1 VKSDCFS
8 NMEQDI
14 NERGRF
20 ETSSNLLPEIS
31 NGKLENPEHQCWEW
45 LFGTFY
51 NKQPDFD
58 DETLASLLS
67 GCMGLIDVAESV
79 GSADHVRKIVD
90 LALLQQDESLWFS
103 ISMNP
108 GAWAELACRTHS
120 QAIFKESICHLVGK
134 WLMISEEEKV
144 DLGDDVRTLCDLK
157 FDELNIAKE
166 AIEMRILGHYPSFLY
181 RDAADKPGRPQYAN
195 DIYMWM
201 ALDFFRQWFAQ
212 NISNGNNRKC
222 QDGGH
227 GFYKVIS
234 LGGPAYLN
242 HEDFRNFHQYFP
254 MSSKACAV
262 LERDMGVLKEDVKPF
277 VQDLM
282 KSQVHLDVSQN
293 PQVKWLTCTV
303 VIKEDC
309 PWVRKERAEREEAA
323 VYQQNRDDE
332 MFYEEEDASLPM
344 WNRERTASQAD
355 KDEGD
360 LCRAE
365 LNGADAGTPGV
376 SNADE

>member
-1 VKSDCFS
+1 
-8 NMEQDI
+8 MEQDV

-20 ETSSNLLPEIS
+20 ETSPCLLLDIS
-31 NGKLENPEHQCWEW
+31 NGKLENPENQCWEW

-51 NKQPDFD
+51 NRQPDFD

-79 GSADHVRKIVD
+79 EAADHVHKLVD
-90 LALLQQDESLWFS
+90 LSLLQQDESLWSS

-108 GAWAELACRTHS
+108 SAWAELACRTHS
-120 QAIFKESICHLVGK
+120 QAIFKESICHIVGR
-134 WLMISEEEKV
+134 WLTLRDEEKA
-144 DLGDDVRTLCDLK
+144 DLSEDIRALCELK
-157 FDELNIAKE
+157 FNELDIAKE

-181 RDAADKPGRPQYAN
+181 RNAADKPGRPQYAN

-222 QDGGH
+222 QDGGY

-234 LGGPAYLN
+234 FGGPAYLN

-262 LERDMGVLKEDVKPF
+262 LERDMGVMKEDIKPF

-282 KSQVHLDVSQN
+282 KSQVHLDLSRH
-293 PQVKWLTCTV
+293 PQIKWLTCTV
-303 VIKEDC
+303 VNKEDC
-309 PWVRKERAEREEAA
+309 PWVGKERAEREAA
-323 VYQQNRDDE
+323 AANQKDLDE
-332 MFYEEEDASLPM
+332 QMFYEHNLGVR
-344 WNRERTASQAD
+344 NRERTSSQAGE
-355 KDEGD
+355 DEEGRPVEED
-360 LCRAE
+360 PDGMDARTPYISE
-365 LNGADAGTPGV
+365 ADR
-376 SNADE
+376 